1 MPRGVDE
8 AVVVQSPGGSDLAG
22 CLRLP
27 EVLDGSPMPAAL
39 LLAGSGP
46 LDHDGNAPGMP
57 IGIQLALADALA
69 AVGIASLRFDRRG
82 VNDGG
87 DWREA
92 SFDDN
97 TDDSKAAWALLA
109 ADPRI
114 DKASLSII
122 GHSEGA
128 VQAVR
133 LAADSA
139 LQPAPS
145 AVVLLAASA
154 RPGGDVL
161 AWQAERI
168 GGAMPAPD
176 EATRLAQA
184 EAAVAQ
190 TKSVQAR
197 LLETTTPV
205 ADIDGVELNA
215 AWMRGFIT
223 YNPATDFPRI
233 GCRVLAVTG
242 DKDLQVPPE
251 DLVAIAARVGG
262 PVETQ
267 RPDGIS
273 HLLRTD
279 AQAPTLADY
288 KRQLDLPVD
297 AQVLG
302 SVTSWLA

>member
-1 MPRGVDE
+1 
-8 AVVVQSPGGSDLAG
+8 
-22 CLRLP
+22 
-27 EVLDGSPMPAAL
+27 MPAAL

-57 IGIQLALADALA
+57 IGIQVALARALA
-69 AVGIASLRFDRRG
+69 EVGIASLRFDRRA

-92 SFDDN
+92 SFADN
-97 TDDSKAAWALLA
+97 TDDSKAAWELLV
-109 ADPRI
+109 ADPRF
-114 DKASLSII
+114 DLARLSII

-145 AVVLLAASA
+145 ALVLLAGSA

-161 AWQAERI
+161 AWQAKRI
-168 GGAMPAPD
+168 GAAMPAPD

-190 TKSVQAR
+190 TRAVQGR
-197 LLETTTPV
+197 LLATTTPV
-205 ADIDGVELNA
+205 AAIDGVELNA

-223 YNPATDFPRI
+223 YNPATDLPRI
-233 GCRVLAVTG
+233 GCRVLAMTG
-242 DKDLQVPPE
+242 DKDLQVPPD
-251 DLVAIAARVGG
+251 DLVAIAAGVGG
-262 PVETQ
+262 PVESQ

-279 AQAPTLADY
+279 PAEPTLADY
-288 KRQLDLPVD
+288 PRQLENLVD
-297 AQVLG
+297 EQVLG
-302 SVTSWLA
+302 SVTSWLVKPPAAE